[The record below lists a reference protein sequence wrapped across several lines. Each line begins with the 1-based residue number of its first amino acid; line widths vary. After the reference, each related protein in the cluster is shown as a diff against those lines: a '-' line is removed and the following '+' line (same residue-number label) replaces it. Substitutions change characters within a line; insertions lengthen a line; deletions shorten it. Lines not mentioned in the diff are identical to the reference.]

1 MLHVPQVLNEDDLTA
16 LRDLARRAPW
26 LDGRAT
32 AAGGERNPIKRN
44 EQVDELSTE
53 GREIAQRVLAAL
65 QRHGMFAS
73 AAFPARVSPPL
84 MNRYAPGMEYRAHID
99 TTLMG
104 RGGELLR
111 TDLSG
116 TIFLTDPREY
126 DGGELVVESAQG
138 RQAVKLPAGDLFLYP
153 STRVHYVAPVTRG
166 VRLGAVLWVQ
176 SLVRDHEQRALL
188 LELAQ
193 SLAGFERL
201 APGHPDVVRLSG
213 CYHRLLQMWAQP

>member
-1 MLHVPQVLNEDDLTA
+1 MLHIPQVLAEDDLTA
-16 LRDLARRAPW
+16 LRELATRAPW
-26 LDGRAT
+26 QDGRAT

-44 EQVDELSTE
+44 EQVNESSTE

-65 QRHGMFAS
+65 LRHGMFAT
-73 AAFPARVSPPL
+73 AAFPARVSPAM
-84 MNRYAPGMEYRAHID
+84 MNRYAPGMEYRAHVD
-99 TTLMG
+99 TSLMG
-104 RGGELLR
+104 RGSDLIR

-116 TIFLTDPREY
+116 TIFLTDPNDY
-126 DGGELVVESAQG
+126 DGGELVVESSQG
-138 RQAVKLPAGDLFLYP
+138 RQTVKLAAGDLFLYP
-153 STRVHYVAPVTRG
+153 STRVHYFAPVTRG
-166 VRLGAVLWVQ
+166 VRLGAVFWVQ

-193 SLAGFERL
+193 SVAGLERL